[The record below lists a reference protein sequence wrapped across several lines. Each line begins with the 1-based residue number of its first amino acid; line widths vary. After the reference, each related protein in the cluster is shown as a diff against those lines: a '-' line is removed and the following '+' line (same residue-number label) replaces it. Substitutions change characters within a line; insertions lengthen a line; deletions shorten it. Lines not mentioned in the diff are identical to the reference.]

1 MIGQI
6 DLMRGDIASLHVELA
21 NAELEIEALRD
32 AAAAEEE
39 EEVEQTATPVKQY
52 CDVDESKNALG
63 PNQCTKNSECHG
75 DRTCSFFGWC
85 QGASNC

>member
-6 DLMRGDIASLHVELA
+6 DLLRGDIATLHVDLA

-39 EEVEQTATPVKQY
+39 EEEEEEQTATPVKQY

-63 PNQCTKNSECHG
+63 PNQCT
-75 DRTCSFFGWC
+75 
-85 QGASNC
+85 